1 MISPQTDTPNV
12 PQHDTVV
19 GSVRP
24 TGGIVPAADSLAGAD
39 NLAGA
44 GSFMGADSLAGADT
58 VSADSVFGFASAA
71 DSLFCAMPTELC
83 AGQGAWRAAEAA
95 EVFGEG
101 SSLAAGVV
109 PDSLVG
115 TAVQPMAASADA
127 DDDVWAAAAV
137 NLLVIGVVSVYMF
150 CIYRYFD
157 DVVALF
163 RSVFRRSVMTSGR
176 VVERRRSEIFY
187 SFLGKLFLLG
197 AAFVGVLAAETAL
210 RHRDVMTEAEICY
223 VPLVAV
229 GLFLAVVAAQY
240 VLLAGIGLV
249 TRSFS
254 EVTALVRIRLVYF
267 ALATVMVAPVMLVA
281 QISADAVARIW
292 FAAGCVSACVAAF
305 FFLRESL
312 MFFITKKISILHWFL
327 YLCTIEIMPLS
338 LLWQAAVRLRL

>member
-1 MISPQTDTPNV
+1 MISPQTDTTNI

-24 TGGIVPAADSLAGAD
+24 TDGIVPDVADSLAGANGVTGPID
-39 NLAGA
+39 
-44 GSFMGADSLAGADT
+44 SADSLSSADG
-58 VSADSVFGFASAA
+58 VSADSVFGFVPTLDSA
-71 DSLFCAMPTELC
+71 FCAMPSERHV
-83 AGQGAWRAAEAA
+83 GHGKWRAAEAA
-95 EVFGEG
+95 EVFGDG
-101 SSLAAGVV
+101 SSLAEGVAA
-109 PDSLVG
+109 DSLTEAV
-115 TAVQPMAASADA
+115 VQPTVGAEEA

-157 DVVALF
+157 DVAALF
-163 RSVFRRSVMTSGR
+163 RSVFRRSVMASSR

-197 AAFVGVLAAETAL
+197 AAFVGVLASEAAL
-210 RHRDVMTEAEICY
+210 HDGAFEDIDILY
-223 VPLVAV
+223 VPLAAV
-229 GLFLAVVAAQY
+229 GVFFAVTVAQY
-240 VLLAGIGLV
+240 ILLAGVGLV

-254 EVTALVRIRLVYF
+254 DVTTLVRIRLSYF
-267 ALATVMVAPVMLVA
+267 ALATVMAAPVMLVA
-281 QISADAVARIW
+281 RISSGAAAEAWFVAGSL
-292 FAAGCVSACVAAF
+292 AAGVAAF

-312 MFFITKKISILHWFL
+312 MFFISKKISILHWFL

>member
-1 MISPQTDTPNV
+1 MISQQTDTPNV

-24 TGGIVPAADSLAGAD
+24 TGGIVPDADSLAGAD

-44 GSFMGADSLAGADT
+44 DSLAGAYL
-58 VSADSVFGFASAA
+58 VSADSVFGFVPAA
-71 DSLFCAMPTELC
+71 DSLFCAMPTEHS
-83 AGQGAWRAAEAA
+83 AGQGTWRAADAA
-95 EVFGEG
+95 EVFGGG

-109 PDSLVG
+109 ADSLVG
-115 TAVQPMAASADA
+115 TAVQPAAADT

-163 RSVFRRSVMTSGR
+163 RSVFRRSVMASGR

-210 RHRDVMTEAEICY
+210 RHRDVMAEAEICY

-292 FAAGCVSACVAAF
+292 FAAGCVSACVAAV

-312 MFFITKKISILHWFL
+312 MFFISKKISILHWFL
-327 YLCTIEIMPLS
+327 YLRTIEIMPLS